1 RNNNNNIIDN
11 KLIRNQ
17 RTGTIQRNGDH
28 QLSVADIIDYNL
40 DVIFVGLFSG
50 KKSQSTGHHYS
61 CETNEFYNCLM
72 ES

>member
-40 DVIFVGLFSG
+40 DVVRKVNQLDIITLVKQTSFIIV
-50 KKSQSTGHHYS
+50 
-61 CETNEFYNCLM
+61 
-72 ES
+72 